1 MMMGNDIKM
10 NFVSFSAQNRNIRRK
25 SFSLMRIVSSVFVA
39 SALAFDGSGDETC
52 SRSAVFEEFLDRSG
66 TNLFKEIFGN
76 EKDSFS
82 RRPGK
87 VTDGLLR
94 REAQFTQ
101 AGFQRDVLMDS

>member
-1 MMMGNDIKM
+1 MK
-10 NFVSFSAQNRNIRRK
+10 FLSFPSQNRNIRRK
-25 SFSLMRIVSSVFVA
+25 SLSQMRILNSLFVA
-39 SALAFDGSGDETC
+39 PALAFGGSGDDSC
-52 SRSAVFEEFLDRSG
+52 SRSAVFNEVLERSG
-66 TNLFKEIFGN
+66 TNLFKEVFGN

-101 AGFQRDVLMDS
+101 AGFQIDVLMKSRISLVE

>member
-1 MMMGNDIKM
+1 MIGNDIKM
-10 NFVSFSAQNRNIRRK
+10 NFLSFPSQNRNIRRK
-25 SFSLMRIVSSVFVA
+25 SFSQMKILNSLFVA

-52 SRSAVFEEFLDRSG
+52 SRSAVFEEFLERSG
-66 TNLFKEIFGN
+66 ANLFNEIFGN

-87 VTDGLLR
+87 VTDGLIR

-101 AGFQRDVLMDS
+101 AGFQRDDLMGF